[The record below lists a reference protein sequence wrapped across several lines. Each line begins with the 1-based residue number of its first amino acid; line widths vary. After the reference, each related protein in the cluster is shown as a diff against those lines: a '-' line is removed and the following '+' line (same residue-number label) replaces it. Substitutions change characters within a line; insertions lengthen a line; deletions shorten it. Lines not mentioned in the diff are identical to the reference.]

1 MKIPGYHLD
10 FTEAIAT
17 VKQKE
22 YKTIV
27 LQVPE
32 GLKMQA
38 SVFTDLLKEK
48 TQATVIISSDPCFGA
63 CDVANYDFYNHNIDL
78 IIQVGHTPIP
88 NIERYSIPTIFVN
101 ARADV
106 DVSKGVKKALKYLK
120 GKKVG
125 LISTAQHIHTLNN
138 VKELLM
144 SNNIESF
151 IAKGN
156 DRINLPGQVLG
167 CNFSAALA
175 IIDKVDLFLY
185 IGSGTFHPL
194 GLLITSKKPVVAI
207 DPYTTQ
213 VKEKELDELKDLILK
228 QRYGAIARSM
238 HSQIFGILI
247 GTKRGQQRLNLA
259 FKIQDML
266 TTHKKKTY
274 LIGVNNVSP
283 SFLEG
288 FKFIDCFVSTTCPRI
303 AIDDY
308 MQYKI
313 PIITPVEVE
322 ILLGLRKWIDYQFDQ
337 IDSSYHF

>member
-1 MKIPGYHLD
+1 MKIPGYNLD
-10 FTEAIAT
+10 FKEAIAT
-17 VKQKE
+17 AKQKG

-32 GLKMQA
+32 GLKMHA
-38 SVFTDLLKEK
+38 LVFADLLKQK
-48 TQATVIISSDPCFGA
+48 TQATVIISGDPCFGA
-63 CDVANYDFYNHNIDL
+63 CDTANYKFHNHDIDL

-88 NIERYSIPTIFVN
+88 SIESYNIPTIFIN

-106 DVSKGVKKALKYLK
+106 DVLKGVKKAIKLLK

-125 LISTAQHIHTLNN
+125 LISTAQHVHMLHN
-138 VKELLM
+138 VKELLRG
-144 SNNIESF
+144 NNIEPF

-156 DRINLPGQVLG
+156 DRMDLPGQVLG

-175 IIDKVDLFLY
+175 IADKVDLFLY

-194 GLLITSKKPVVAI
+194 GLLITSKKPVIAV

-213 VKEKELDELKDLILK
+213 ATEKELDELKDLLLK
-228 QRYGAIARSM
+228 QRYGAIARSK
-238 HSQIFGILI
+238 HSQIFGILV

-266 TTHKKKTY
+266 NMHKKKTY
-274 LIGVNNVSP
+274 LIGANNVSP

-288 FKFIDCFVSTTCPRI
+288 FKFIDCFVSTACPRI

-308 MQYKI
+308 MAYKI

-322 ILLGLRKWIDYQFDQ
+322 ILLGIRKWVDYQFDQ
-337 IDSSYHF
+337 IDSSDSF

>member
-1 MKIPGYHLD
+1 MKIPGYNLD
-10 FTEAIAT
+10 FTKAITT
-17 VKQKE
+17 VKQKG

-38 SVFTDLLKEK
+38 SVFADLLEEK
-48 TQATVIISSDPCFGA
+48 TQATVIISGDPCFGA
-63 CDVANYDFYNHNIDL
+63 CDIANYKFINHDIDL

-88 NIERYSIPTIFVN
+88 SLEPYRIPTIFVN
-101 ARADV
+101 ALADV
-106 DVSKGVKKALKYLK
+106 DVFKGVKKALKFLR

-125 LISTAQHIHTLNN
+125 LVSTAQHVHTLNR

-144 SNNIESF
+144 SNNIESLV
-151 IAKGN
+151 AKGN
-156 DRINLPGQVLG
+156 DRIDLPGQVLG

-175 IIDKVDLFLY
+175 IADKVDLFLY

-194 GLLITSKKPVVAI
+194 GLLITSKKPVIAI
-207 DPYTTQ
+207 NPYTTK
-213 VKEKELDELKDLILK
+213 VKEKELEELKDLILK
-228 QRYGAIARSM
+228 QRYGAIARAT
-238 HSQIFGILI
+238 HSQIFGILV

-259 FKIQDML
+259 FEIQDML
-266 TTHKKKTY
+266 TMHKKKTY

-288 FKFIDCFVSTTCPRI
+288 FKFIDCFVSTACPRV

-308 MQYKI
+308 MAYKI
-313 PIITPVEVE
+313 PIITLVEVE
-322 ILLGLRKWIDYQFDQ
+322 ILLGKRKWVDYQFDQ
-337 IDSSYHF
+337 IDSNDRF